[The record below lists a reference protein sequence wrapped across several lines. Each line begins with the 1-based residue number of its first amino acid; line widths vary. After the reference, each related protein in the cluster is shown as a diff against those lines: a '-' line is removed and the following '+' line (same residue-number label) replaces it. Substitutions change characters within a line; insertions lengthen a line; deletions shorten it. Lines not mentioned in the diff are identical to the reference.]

1 MNLDIR
7 MPMGI
12 MFAVFGV
19 VLVGWGLASAN
30 DPMYQKSLGININL
44 LWGAVLL
51 VFGAAMLFLT
61 WRARGKATQP
71 QGQNDKQSR

>member
-19 VLVGWGLASAN
+19 ILCGWGGLTGDEA
-30 DPMYQKSLGININL
+30 MYQRSLGININL
-44 LWGAVLL
+44 IWGVVMLL
-51 VFGAAMLFLT
+51 FGGTMVAFARKAM
-61 WRARGKATQP
+61 RR
-71 QGQNDKQSR
+71 DR

>member
-19 VLVGWGLASAN
+19 VLVGWGLVSAN
-30 DPMYQKSLGININL
+30 DPIYQRSLGININL
-44 LWGAVLL
+44 IWGAVLM
-51 VFGAAMLFLT
+51 VFGGTMIFFARKAMKKPL
-61 WRARGKATQP
+61 
-71 QGQNDKQSR
+71 

>member
-19 VLVGWGLASAN
+19 LLVGWGLASAN
-30 DPMYQKSLGININL
+30 DPMYQRSFGININL
-44 LWGAVLL
+44 LWGAVQL
-51 VFGAAMLFLT
+51 VFGLVMIYFARKAM
-61 WRARGKATQP
+61 KKP
-71 QGQNDKQSR
+71 Q